1 MGKASRNKGKHG
13 ELELSHTLQ
22 QLGFQTA
29 HRSQQY
35 CGTPSSADV
44 IGLPGVHIECKRS
57 ETLSVYAA
65 YEQAVK
71 DSVGSSDLPV
81 VMHRRSR
88 RPWLV
93 IMSDGEPNNPATL
106 KKVQEKIRQLEAD
119 RKLVVFAI
127 GIGSGVNMDIMDNF
141 SKRKAKKLKGY
152 KFEDFFEWLGKSVS
166 IVSQSQVGEKVKLD
180 TSGMDDWAEI

>member
-35 CGTPSSADV
+35 CGTASSADV

-93 IMSDGEPNNPATL
+93 IMSL
-106 KKVQEKIRQLEAD
+106 
-119 RKLVVFAI
+119 
-127 GIGSGVNMDIMDNF
+127 S
-141 SKRKAKKLKGY
+141 
-152 KFEDFFEWLGKSVS
+152 
-166 IVSQSQVGEKVKLD
+166 
-180 TSGMDDWAEI
+180 DWAKLYRAYVGRKDYKSEFPASTAPK

>member
-93 IMSDGEPNNPATL
+93 IMSL
-106 KKVQEKIRQLEAD
+106 
-119 RKLVVFAI
+119 
-127 GIGSGVNMDIMDNF
+127 S
-141 SKRKAKKLKGY
+141 
-152 KFEDFFEWLGKSVS
+152 
-166 IVSQSQVGEKVKLD
+166 
-180 TSGMDDWAEI
+180 DWAKLYKSYVRRKDHKSEFPASTAPK